1 MTGWVALT
9 CDVCLAWQRD
19 LLHPPEFTLAI
30 AGGVTWISPY
40 VLTFIFSQQLLVLK
54 KSRFLLLTPLQ
65 VPRKQFCECPTSP
78 EFLGA
83 SLWTWR
89 GLRQLTFKGMPE
101 NMPLGLQWQLAQE
114 FLSLQRKRESS
125 LNETRNTDFR
135 ALENLVRL
143 ISILKNE
150 DSVTTNHS
158 LRIYLL
164 SECNWIF
171 I

>member
-1 MTGWVALT
+1 MSGLDLWCLLGLAERSPSPSWVYSGYSR
-9 CDVCLAWQRD
+9 WSD
-19 LLHPPEFTLAI
+19 LDRPLCFI
-30 AGGVTWISPY
+30 
-40 VLTFIFSQQLLVLK
+40 FIFSQQLLVLK